1 MGAGCMN
8 VVRTTARITEQPLA
22 QQVRLSLQRYFEDLN
37 GQPAAELY
45 ELVIAQVEKPLLEI
59 VMRET
64 RGNITKAAQVL
75 GINRTTLRT
84 KLHKYGLGK

>member
-1 MGAGCMN
+1 MN
-8 VVRTTARITEQPLA
+8 VARTSAHVVEQPLA

-75 GINRTTLRT
+75 GINRATLRT

>member
-1 MGAGCMN
+1 MN
-8 VVRTTARITEQPLA
+8 VARSTARQVEQPLA

-64 RGNITKAAQVL
+64 RGNLTKAAQLL
-75 GINRTTLRT
+75 GINRATLRT
-84 KLHKYGLGK
+84 KLNKYGLGK

>member
-1 MGAGCMN
+1 MNVN
-8 VVRTTARITEQPLA
+8 VVRMTARVGESPLA
-22 QQVRLSLQRYFEDLN
+22 EQVRASLKKYFEDLN

-45 ELVIAQVEKPLLEI
+45 ELVIAQVEKTLLET
-59 VMRET
+59 VMHET

-75 GINRTTLRT
+75 GINRATLRT

>member
-1 MGAGCMN
+1 MN
-8 VVRTTARITEQPLA
+8 VARTSVRVTEQALA
-22 QQVRLSLQRYFEDLN
+22 HQVRLSLQRYFEDLN

-59 VMRET
+59 VMGET

-75 GINRTTLRT
+75 GINRATLRT

>member
-1 MGAGCMN
+1 MN
-8 VVRTTARITEQPLA
+8 VARTSAHVVEQPLA

-75 GINRTTLRT
+75 GINRATLRT
-84 KLHKYGLGK
+84 KLHKYGLNKSS

>member
-1 MGAGCMN
+1 MN
-8 VVRTTARITEQPLA
+8 VARTTAHVVEQSLA

-45 ELVIAQVEKPLLEI
+45 ELVIAQVEKPMLEI

-75 GINRTTLRT
+75 GINRATLRT
-84 KLHKYGLGK
+84 KLNKYGLGK

>member
-1 MGAGCMN
+1 MN
-8 VVRTTARITEQPLA
+8 VARTSAHSAEQPLA

-75 GINRTTLRT
+75 GINRATLRT
-84 KLHKYGLGK
+84 KLNKYGLGK

>member
-1 MGAGCMN
+1 MN
-8 VVRTTARITEQPLA
+8 VARTTAHAVEQSLA

-45 ELVIAQVEKPLLEI
+45 ELVIAQVEKPMLEI

-75 GINRTTLRT
+75 GINRATLRK
-84 KLHKYGLGK
+84 KLRQHGLA

>member
-1 MGAGCMN
+1 MN
-8 VVRTTARITEQPLA
+8 VARTTARLTEQALA
-22 QQVRLSLQRYFEDLN
+22 HQVRLSLQRYFEDLN

-59 VMRET
+59 VMGET

-75 GINRTTLRT
+75 GINRATLRT

>member
-1 MGAGCMN
+1 MN
-8 VVRTTARITEQPLA
+8 VARTSARVTEQALA
-22 QQVRLSLQRYFEDLN
+22 HQVRLSLQRYFEDLN

-59 VMRET
+59 VMGET

-75 GINRTTLRT
+75 GINRATLRT
-84 KLHKYGLGK
+84 KLQKYGLGK

>member
-1 MGAGCMN
+1 MN
-8 VVRTTARITEQPLA
+8 VARTSAPSAEQPLA

-75 GINRTTLRT
+75 GINRATLRT
-84 KLHKYGLGK
+84 KLNKYGLGK

>member
-1 MGAGCMN
+1 MN
-8 VVRTTARITEQPLA
+8 VARTSAHVVEQPLA
-22 QQVRLSLQRYFEDLN
+22 HQVRASLQRYFEDLN

-45 ELVIAQVEKPLLEI
+45 ELVMAQVEKPLLEI

-75 GINRTTLRT
+75 GINRATLRT
-84 KLHKYGLGK
+84 KLNKYGLGK

>member
-1 MGAGCMN
+1 MN
-8 VVRTTARITEQPLA
+8 VARTTAIQTEQPLA
-22 QQVRLSLQRYFEDLN
+22 HQVRLSLQRYFADLN

-59 VMRET
+59 VMRES

-75 GINRTTLRT
+75 GINRATLRT

>member
-1 MGAGCMN
+1 MN
-8 VVRTTARITEQPLA
+8 VVRTTARITEQSLA

>member
-1 MGAGCMN
+1 MN
-8 VVRTTARITEQPLA
+8 VARTSAHSAEPPLA

-75 GINRTTLRT
+75 GINRATLRT
-84 KLHKYGLGK
+84 KLNKYGLGK

>member
-1 MGAGCMN
+1 MN
-8 VVRTTARITEQPLA
+8 VARTSAHSVEQSLA

-75 GINRTTLRT
+75 GINRATLRT
-84 KLHKYGLGK
+84 KLNKYGLGK

>member
-1 MGAGCMN
+1 M
-8 VVRTTARITEQPLA
+8 
-22 QQVRLSLQRYFEDLN
+22 RLSLQRYFEDLN

-75 GINRTTLRT
+75 GINRATLRT
-84 KLHKYGLGK
+84 KLNKYGLGK